1 MDMLRYLY
9 GSELK
14 THPQLRDSMFRDR
27 ADQFH
32 TRLGWNVQL
41 TDAGEERDEYDT
53 LDPLYVIWEEPDG
66 RHGGSMR
73 FLPTSGRTMMNE
85 HFRFLL
91 EDHAISNPLI
101 WECTR
106 FCLARDAAP
115 HVSAALMLGGC
126 EVGLGFGLS
135 FSIAVFDARM
145 VRIYRRLGWSPMVLG
160 TTGEGRDA
168 ISAGLWHFSEARA
181 QALCEKAG
189 VPRALSRLWFHRAQG
204 RAEIPLARIA

>member
-1 MDMLRYLY
+1 MLRYLY

-41 TDAGEERDEYDT
+41 TDAGEERDEYDA

-73 FLPTSGRTMMNE
+73 FLPTSGRTMINE

-91 EDHAISNPLI
+91 EDHAIANPLI

-135 FSIAVFDARM
+135 FSVAVFDARM

-189 VPRALSRLWFHRAQG
+189 VPRALSRLWFHRAQR

>member
-1 MDMLRYLY
+1 MLRYLY

-41 TDAGEERDEYDT
+41 TDAGEERDDYDT

-73 FLPTSGRTMMNE
+73 FLPTSGRTMINE

-189 VPRALSRLWFHRAQG
+189 VPRALSRLWFHRAQR